1 MPERLRINGPIAKKI
16 REDKKLTLDSAGAVA
31 NEQDVSLSKSTLQR
45 IEKDTEVMQKAE
57 IAEFLS
63 HFLNVPLTVLSPH
76 EEKSSCQI
84 N

>member
-1 MPERLRINGPIAKKI
+1 MVRLQKKI
-16 REDKKLTLDSAGAVA
+16 REDKKLTLDSAGAAA
-31 NEQDVSLSKSTLQR
+31 NEQDVCLSKSTLQR

-76 EEKSSCQI
+76 EEKSSRQI